1 MQIMAGSK
9 KQKHPAKRNSRVWW
23 LVAPLVVVILIA
35 VWYLMKPAPP
45 TREAAMTSPQ
55 NFDECVA
62 RANKKGLG
70 ATYDSTGNRL
80 ICYWWDASIKNTQEF
95 VASPLPEV
103 AALSSKKTHPG
114 WATVPKPLRALLVQK
129 SRFDCEY
136 HPVTADS
143 ASNDS
148 VEVYQAGNFALVSV
162 GCDASSFLLY
172 ELHGT
177 DQSWLEVADQAA
189 YFSCTGL
196 LAHDVPVELVNYSTS
211 DSHSATC
218 LDERNVPHVV
228 TPR

>member
-1 MQIMAGSK
+1 MTKLKKSK
-9 KQKHPAKRNSRVWW
+9 RHGRVISKRIG
-23 LVAPLVVVILIA
+23 LGIGLVVVGLIF
-35 VWYLMKPAPP
+35 VIYFSRPK
-45 TREAAMTSPQ
+45 TSVSSVVQIEPR
-55 NFDECVA
+55 NFDECVTA
-62 RANKKGLG
+62 ANKKGLG

-114 WATVPKPLRALLVQK
+114 WAAVPKPLRALLVQK

-136 HPVTADS
+136 HPVTVDS
-143 ASNDS
+143 TSNDS

-177 DQSWLEVADQAA
+177 DQSWHEVANQAA

-196 LAHDVPVELVNYSTS
+196 VAHDVPVELVNYSTS